1 MAKTT
6 QFFSFIFKLLKP
18 SVWFWF
24 WGRSLAFIWP
34 FQYGY
39 FSMAGLGSAHT
50 RDLWNS
56 SLMQVEGVH
65 SAAITEDPAK
75 LLLEWGMLKHL
86 W

>member
-1 MAKTT
+1 
-6 QFFSFIFKLLKP
+6 
-18 SVWFWF
+18 
-24 WGRSLAFIWP
+24 
-34 FQYGY
+34 
-39 FSMAGLGSAHT
+39 MAGLGSAHT

-86 W
+86 WESDAKPAMRLGQAHTLF